1 MSSLTAS
8 NSPIYRICKH
18 RSIQFRQHL
27 SLGSTFE
34 KSVLSLPVLFWACL
48 IDGSWSSWK
57 SLHSRFQSVLR
68 QVSLAMS
75 RQLFSFNRPSWEKRK
90 RFFVESLPTYRLYLA
105 SRTFVTKQQFC
116 SVERNKTIYFFKL
129 KPTFRLTLFLQT
141 ILDWKKSKTKA
152 RLHSK
157 ALSIKWAF
165 LLDNNQADKECLL
178 VTYWTEKRQFYQHG
192 Q

>member
-1 MSSLTAS
+1 MWPRWSQIYKFFKETRFQFSFNLENRTKMSSLTAS

-116 SVERNKTIYFFKL
+116 SVERNKTIYFF
-129 KPTFRLTLFLQT
+129 F
-141 ILDWKKSKTKA
+141 
-152 RLHSK
+152 
-157 ALSIKWAF
+157 
-165 LLDNNQADKECLL
+165 N
-178 VTYWTEKRQFYQHG
+178 
-192 Q
+192 

>member
-1 MSSLTAS
+1 MWPRWSQIYKFFKETRFQFSFNLENRTKMSSLTAS

-116 SVERNKTIYFFKL
+116 SVERNKTIYFFLIKTDLSVDSVPANYSGL
-129 KPTFRLTLFLQT
+129 KKKQNKSPTP
-141 ILDWKKSKTKA
+141 
-152 RLHSK
+152 
-157 ALSIKWAF
+157 
-165 LLDNNQADKECLL
+165 
-178 VTYWTEKRQFYQHG
+178 
-192 Q
+192 

>member
-116 SVERNKTIYFFKL
+116 SVERNKTIYFFLIKTDLSVDSVPANYSGL
-129 KPTFRLTLFLQT
+129 KKKQNKSPTP
-141 ILDWKKSKTKA
+141 
-152 RLHSK
+152 
-157 ALSIKWAF
+157 
-165 LLDNNQADKECLL
+165 
-178 VTYWTEKRQFYQHG
+178 
-192 Q
+192 